1 MTARY
6 LFEKVRM
13 LEQGKPEKLMKRVIF
28 LIVVVVVLAPV
39 PGLGKGPRVYENC
52 SVKEVVDG
60 DTITAKCGRRTR
72 KVRLVAV
79 DTPESQERGGKRR
92 FERLLRKKKLPAN
105 WGKNWEEHKAL
116 GLKCKDITTK
126 FLEGHKF
133 KVIAHGE
140 DQSGRKIADV
150 VRESDGKSLVER
162 LYHEPEVQFYEGNS
176 RDYVLPYRR
185 KFVQTRTEMNPNL
198 EVVVKRI
205 ERSDLFVVRT
215 KSGKYVRVPVAG
227 VKGNYKTDDSGKMID
242 GFNEVKARKEL
253 TAQFVGKRIGYCADS
268 QCSQGPPPVLNP
280 RPGKLYFLG
289 TGETIAEWGLGYGLW
304 HLDRD
309 AAKKLVE
316 GKWLRKAHKA
326 AKKALAGVHY
336 EKTYLKE
343 KKEEE
348 RRLAREEERR
358 KRAEEKAGKEAERAA
373 RRSRCDDDG
382 DSGGGGGG
390 TTWRDGHWMKTKSG
404 KKVWRKGHR
413 MKLPSRRGRGRTPK
427 LW

>member
-1 MTARY
+1 
-6 LFEKVRM
+6 M

-92 FERLLRKKKLPAN
+92 FEKLLRRKKVPLS
-105 WGKNWEEHKAL
+105 WGKTWEEHKAL
-116 GLKCKDITTK
+116 GLKCKDITAK
-126 FLEGHKF
+126 FLEGHNF
-133 KVIAHGE
+133 KVVAYGE

-205 ERSDLFVVRT
+205 ERSDVWLVKT
-215 KSGKYVRVPVAG
+215 KAGKYRRVGVAG
-227 VKGNYKTDDSGKMID
+227 VRGNYKKEKSATD
-242 GFNEVKARKEL
+242 GFYEKEARKTL
-253 TAQFVGKRIGYCADS
+253 ATQFVGKRVALCVDS
-268 QCSQGPPPVLNP
+268 QCGSGPSSLRESQAVSLF
-280 RPGKLYFLG
+280 FLG
-289 TGETIAEWGLGYGLW
+289 SGSTIAEWGLEQGLW
-304 HLDRD
+304 FLDRD
-309 AAKKLVE
+309 GAKKLVE
-316 GKWLRKAHKA
+316 GKWLRKAEKA
-326 AKKALAGVHY
+326 AKRDLSGVHY
-336 EKTYLKE
+336 EKTYLK
-343 KKEEE
+343 KKNEEE
-348 RRLAREEERR
+348 RRLAKERKRQEREAQKAKKKAERR
-358 KRAEEKAGKEAERAA
+358 PQRETP
-373 RRSRCDDDG
+373 RSRSTTSSLDGCCKHCGGGSQPCG
-382 DSGGGGGG
+382 DSCISHG
-390 TTWRDGHWMKTKSG
+390 
-404 KKVWRKGHR
+404 RKCHKGYGCAC
-413 MKLPSRRGRGRTPK
+413 P
-427 LW
+427 